1 MIDTHAHL
9 SSRFAQD
16 VDLSLLKYIILSAS
30 NQQDSVDNLALAK
43 TNPKLL
49 PSVGIHPSEVWA
61 DIDAQI
67 NFLDY
72 LLSQNPNIVAVGE
85 CGLEFVENINK
96 KQQEILFRAQI
107 CLAQKY
113 HKPLIVHSREASDET
128 IDILSQYQDLTGV
141 IHCYTGGKKRIPK
154 VLNLPG
160 KWYFGLD
167 GNLTYE
173 SGLEEVAKNIPHDRL
188 VLETDTPYLAPV
200 PHRNQ
205 TNQPSYIKYTYEK
218 LAQIWD
224 LPFAATESQIDLN
237 ASKLF
242 DLLS

>member
-154 VLNLPG
+154 SLSGRGITLLTTSKGILTDKEARAAGIGGERVSPMLLPDYSNPEVR
-160 KWYFGLD
+160 KNQITTCYV
-167 GNLTYE
+167 GN
-173 SGLEEVAKNIPHDRL
+173 IR
-188 VLETDTPYLAPV
+188 
-200 PHRNQ
+200 
-205 TNQPSYIKYTYEK
+205 
-218 LAQIWD
+218 
-224 LPFAATESQIDLN
+224 
-237 ASKLF
+237 
-242 DLLS
+242 